1 MEKMGK
7 GFLEVATML
16 DFISGLF
23 AVRPGGRL
31 ITPFSLLSE
40 LPVSYLEPE
49 LQDTIK
55 AKYREPVPYVY
66 FNKGL

>member
-1 MEKMGK
+1 M
-7 GFLEVATML
+7 
-16 DFISGLF
+16 FITL
-23 AVRPGGRL
+23 
-31 ITPFSLLSE
+31 FSLLSE

-55 AKYREPVPYVY
+55 AKYGELVPYVH